1 MSNLDLFSGK
11 DKAEIAIDRLQ
22 AFCPPEGYYVAFSG
36 GKDSVVILDLVK
48 RSGVPFDAHY
58 NFTSV
63 DPPELVRFIKTFPTV
78 EIQKPE
84 LTMWQLIIKKRMPPT
99 RVVRYCCEHLKEG
112 GGQGRRV
119 VTGIRWA
126 ESYGRSKRKMVEA
139 CFRNDRTFYVR
150 PIIDWSSEDVWG
162 YIKQRNLKYCALYDE
177 GFKRIGCIGCPMA
190 GKKEREKQF
199 ERWPSYKKAYIKTF
213 DKCIQKRN
221 ADGLQTDKWSDGNE
235 MFAWWVNDS
244 KKMRNDDNQV
254 VMFE

>member
-11 DKAEIAIDRLQ
+11 DKAEIAIDRLR

-63 DPPELVRFIKTFPTV
+63 DPPKLVRFIKTFPTV
-78 EIQKPE
+78 EIRKPE

-99 RVVRYCCEHLKEG
+99 RVVRYCCEYLKEG

-139 CFRNDRTFYVR
+139 CFRNDHTFYVR
-150 PIIDWSSEDVWG
+150 PIIDWSSDDVWG
-162 YIKQRNLKYCALYDE
+162 YIKQRNLKYCTLYDE
-177 GFKRIGCIGCPMA
+177 GFRRIGCIGCPMA

-199 ERWPSYKKAYIKTF
+199 ARWPNYKKAYIKSF
-213 DKCIQKRN
+213 DRCIQKRN

-244 KKMRNDDNQV
+244 KKRRNDDNQV